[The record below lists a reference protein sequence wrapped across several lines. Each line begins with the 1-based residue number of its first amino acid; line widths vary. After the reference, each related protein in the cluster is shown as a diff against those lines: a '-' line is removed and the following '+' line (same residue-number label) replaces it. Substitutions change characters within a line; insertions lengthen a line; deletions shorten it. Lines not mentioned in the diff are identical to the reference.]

1 VANRSPGSEH
11 LNQLKVE
18 LAAFDLDGTVLEHN
32 SSWVAIHRH
41 FGTEHNGAASL
52 RLYTEGK
59 IDYREF
65 MRRDISSWPK
75 GVTRDE
81 IVRVLSDYRVR
92 REAPEVFRELRSRRI
107 RTALVTSGIDIL
119 ARDVAADLE
128 IDHWVANGLRFD
140 RNGKLLPTG
149 VGRVDPTRKD
159 VAYRRLLSRIGIP
172 SKKTIA
178 VGDTIYDLAFLKSA
192 AIGFMLAHSTRVPDP
207 EIIHIEKLT
216 EIFDHI

>member
-1 VANRSPGSEH
+1 M
-11 LNQLKVE
+11 NQLEVK

-75 GVTRDE
+75 GVARDE
-81 IVRVLSDYRVR
+81 IVSILSNYRVR
-92 REAPEVFRELRSRRI
+92 REAPGVFSELRSRGI
-107 RTALVTSGIDIL
+107 KTALVTSGIDIL
-119 ARDVAADLE
+119 ARDVAANLG

-140 RNGKLLPTG
+140 KNGKLLPKG

-159 VAYRRLLSRIGIP
+159 VAYQKLLSKVGIP

-192 AIGFMLAHSTRVPDP
+192 GMGFMLAHSTRVSDP
-207 EIIHIEKLT
+207 EVIHIEKLT

>member
-1 VANRSPGSEH
+1 MTFEV
-11 LNQLKVE
+11 K

-41 FGTEHNGAASL
+41 FGTEHMGAASL

-75 GVTRDE
+75 GVSRDE
-81 IVRVLSDYRVR
+81 ITAVLSDYKVR
-92 REAPEVFRELRSRRI
+92 REAPAVFEELRSRGI
-107 RTALVTSGIDIL
+107 PTALVTSGIDIL
-119 ARDVAADLE
+119 AKRVAKELQ
-128 IDHWVANGLRFD
+128 IDYWLANGLRFD
-140 RNGKLLPTG
+140 REGRLMPRG

-159 VAYRRLLSRIGIP
+159 LAYQRLLKKVGIP

-192 AIGFMLAHSTRVPDP
+192 GLGFMLAHSTRVPDR
-207 EIIHIEKLT
+207 EIVHIDKLT

>member
-1 VANRSPGSEH
+1 MTFEV
-11 LNQLKVE
+11 K

-41 FGTEHNGAASL
+41 FGTEHMGAASL

-65 MRRDISSWPK
+65 MMRDISSWPK
-75 GVTRDE
+75 GVSRSE
-81 IVRVLSDYRVR
+81 ITGVLSDYKLR
-92 REAPEVFRELRSRRI
+92 REAPGVFEELRSRGI

-119 ARDVAADLE
+119 AKRVAKELQ
-128 IDHWVANGLRFD
+128 IDYWLANGLRFD
-140 RNGKLLPTG
+140 RDGRLMPKG

-159 VAYRRLLSRIGIP
+159 LAYQRLLKKAGIP
-172 SKKTIA
+172 SKRTIA

-192 AIGFMLAHSTRVPDP
+192 GLGFMLAHTTRVPDP
-207 EIIHIEKLT
+207 EIIHIDKLT

>member
-1 VANRSPGSEH
+1 LNRR
-11 LNQLKVE
+11 VR

-32 SSWVAIHRH
+32 SSWVAIHKH

-75 GVTRDE
+75 GVTKDE
-81 IVRVLSDYRVR
+81 IVEVLSHYRIR
-92 REAPEVFRELRSRRI
+92 REAPEVFEELRRRGI
-107 RTALVTSGIDIL
+107 STALVTSGIDIL
-119 ARDVAADLE
+119 ARDVAVDLR
-128 IDHWVANGLRFD
+128 IDHYVANGLKFD
-140 RNGKLLPTG
+140 RAGRLLTTG

-159 VAYRRLLSRIGIP
+159 RAYARLLSKVGIQA
-172 SKKTIA
+172 KETLA

-192 AIGFMLAHSTRVPDP
+192 GLGFMLAHTTRLPDP
-207 EIIHIEKLT
+207 EVIHIDKLT
-216 EIFDHI
+216 EIFDHF

>member
-1 VANRSPGSEH
+1 MRSE
-11 LNQLKVE
+11 VR

-41 FGTEHNGAASL
+41 FGTEHMGAASL

-65 MRRDISSWPK
+65 MRRDISSWPR
-75 GVTRDE
+75 GVGRDE
-81 IVRVLSDYRVR
+81 ITEVLSDYRLR
-92 REAPEVFRELRSRRI
+92 REAPAVFDELRSRGI

-119 ARDVAADLE
+119 AQRVAKDLQ
-128 IDHWVANGLRFD
+128 IDYWLANGLRFD
-140 RNGKLLPTG
+140 RKGKLMSRG
-149 VGRVDPTRKD
+149 IGRVDPTRKD
-159 VAYRRLLSRIGIP
+159 IAYLRLLRRVGIP
-172 SKKTIA
+172 REKTIA

-192 AIGFMLAHSTRVPDP
+192 HLGFMLAHSTRVPDP

-216 EIFDHI
+216 EIFDYF

>member
-1 VANRSPGSEH
+1 MGKTSNKI
-11 LNQLKVE
+11 L

-41 FGTEHNGAASL
+41 FGTEHMGAASL

-65 MRRDISSWPK
+65 MRRDIASWPRRI
-75 GVTRDE
+75 TRDE
-81 IVRVLSDYRVR
+81 IADILSGYKLR
-92 REAPEVFRELRSRRI
+92 REAPRVLDELRARGI

-119 ARDVAADLE
+119 AKEVAEDLG
-128 IDHWVANGLRFD
+128 IDYWLANGLRFD
-140 RNGKLLPTG
+140 RRGLLLPKG

-159 VAYRRLLSRIGIP
+159 LAYGRLLSKLGIP

-192 AIGFMLAHSTRVPDP
+192 GLGFMLAHTTRVPDP
-207 EIIHIEKLT
+207 EIIHIDRLT

>member
-1 VANRSPGSEH
+1 M
-11 LNQLKVE
+11 NQLEIK

-41 FGTEHNGAASL
+41 FGTEHDGAASL
-52 RLYTEGK
+52 QLYTEGK

-81 IVRVLSDYRVR
+81 IVRVLSGYKVR
-92 REAPEVFRELRSRRI
+92 REAPEVFRELRARGI
-107 RTALVTSGIDIL
+107 QTALVTSGIDIL
-119 ARDVAADLE
+119 ARDVASDLE

-140 RNGKLLPTG
+140 RNGKLLPKG

-159 VAYRRLLSRIGIP
+159 IAYHKLLSKIGIP

-192 AIGFMLAHSTRVPDP
+192 RLGFMLAHTTRVSDP

-216 EIFDHI
+216 EIFDHF

>member
-1 VANRSPGSEH
+1 MTLEVR
-11 LNQLKVE
+11 

-41 FGTEHNGAASL
+41 FGTEHMGAASL

-75 GVTRDE
+75 GVGRDE
-81 IVRVLSDYRVR
+81 ITSVLSEYRLR
-92 REAPEVFRELRSRRI
+92 REAPAVFEELRSRGI

-119 ARDVAADLE
+119 AKQVAKDLF
-128 IDHWVANGLRFD
+128 IDHWLANGLRFD
-140 RNGKLLPTG
+140 SRGRLMPRG

-159 VAYRRLLSRIGIP
+159 LAYKRLLRRVRIP

-192 AIGFMLAHSTRVPDP
+192 GLGFMLAHTTRVPDP
-207 EIIHIEKLT
+207 EIVHIDRLT
-216 EIFDHI
+216 EIFDYI

>member
-1 VANRSPGSEH
+1 M
-11 LNQLKVE
+11 NQLEVK

-75 GVTRDE
+75 GVAKEE
-81 IVRVLSDYRVR
+81 IVSILSNYRVR
-92 REAPEVFRELRSRRI
+92 REAPGVFSELRSRGI
-107 RTALVTSGIDIL
+107 KTALVTSGIDIL
-119 ARDVAADLE
+119 ARDVAADLG

-140 RNGKLLPTG
+140 KNRKLLPKG

-159 VAYRRLLSRIGIP
+159 VAYQKLLSKVGIP

-192 AIGFMLAHSTRVPDP
+192 GMGFMLAHSTRVPDP

>member
-1 VANRSPGSEH
+1 MKLEV
-11 LNQLKVE
+11 K
-18 LAAFDLDGTVLEHN
+18 LAAFDLDGTLLEHN

-41 FGTEHNGAASL
+41 FGTEHDGAASL

-59 IDYREF
+59 IDYHEF

-81 IVRVLSDYRVR
+81 IVDVLSAYKVR
-92 REAPEVFRELRSRRI
+92 REAPEVLRELRSRGMS
-107 RTALVTSGIDIL
+107 TALVTSGIDIL
-119 ARDVAADLE
+119 ARAVAAELE

-140 RNGKLLPTG
+140 RRGKLLPEG

-159 VAYRRLLSRIGIP
+159 IAYKKLLSRIGVQ
-172 SKKTIA
+172 SKETIA

-192 AIGFMLAHSTRVPDP
+192 GLGFMLAHTTRVPDP